1 MGAQKKKVQ
10 FAWAMYDWANSVYSL
25 VITST
30 IFPVYFNNVTAS
42 HGKGD
47 VVTFFGFHVVN
58 TVLYSWSI
66 SFSFLVIASLSPLLS
81 GMADYGGKKLLFM
94 KIFATIGSLSCMG
107 LFFFDG
113 SNLELG
119 IIFSVLASIG
129 YAGSIVFYNAFL
141 PEISDFEEYD
151 ILSARGFALGYIGSV
166 ILLIIN
172 LVMIQKPEWFLL
184 SDGGSAA
191 RWSFLITGVWWLGFA
206 GIPFRY
212 LPKSTERTNR
222 ITNQSLFWSGYS
234 EIKKVYGELTD
245 RGDLK
250 QFLLAFLF
258 YSMGVQTV
266 MYMAASFG
274 DKELGLEGDKL
285 ILTILIIQVVAILGS
300 FLFGWIAKNR
310 GNKISLMSMV
320 LIWIGICMSAYFVT
334 SEYEFYGL
342 AFVVG
347 LVMGGIQAIS
357 RSSYS
362 KLIPE
367 NTGDNASYF
376 SFYDVTEKMAI
387 VFGTFSYGI
396 IEKFTGSMRDSSLVL
411 GVFFI
416 IGMLFLLRVTFPGY
430 KLVKA

>member
-1 MGAQKKKVQ
+1 MGTQKKKVQ

-30 IFPVYFNNVTAS
+30 IFPVYFNNVTS
-42 HGKGD
+42 SQEKGD
-47 VVTFFGFHVVN
+47 VVTFFGFEVVN

-66 SFSFLVIASLSPLLS
+66 SFSFLFIAVLSPLLS

-94 KIFATIGSLSCMG
+94 KIFASLGSLSCMG

-119 IIFSVLASIG
+119 IVFSVLASIG

-141 PEISDFEEYD
+141 PEISTFKEYD

-166 ILLIIN
+166 ILLILN
-172 LVMIQKPEWFLL
+172 LVMIQKPSWFLL
-184 SDGGSAA
+184 SDGGAAA
-191 RWSFLITGVWWLGFA
+191 RWSFLITGIWWLSFA
-206 GIPFRY
+206 AIPFRY
-212 LPKSTERTNR
+212 LPKNTQRSHMASKR
-222 ITNQSLFWSGYS
+222 SLLWSGYR

-250 QFLLAFLF
+250 KFLLAFLF

-285 ILTILIIQVVAILGS
+285 ILTILIIQIVAVLGS
-300 FLFGWIAKNR
+300 FLFGWVAKNR

-320 LIWIGICMSAYFVT
+320 LIWVGICMSAYFVT

-362 KLIPE
+362 KLIPGDT
-367 NTGDNASYF
+367 NDNASYF
-376 SFYDVTEKMAI
+376 SFYDVTEKLAI
-387 VFGTFSYGI
+387 VFGTFSYGF

-411 GVFFI
+411 GIFFI

>member
-1 MGAQKKKVQ
+1 MGAKKKKVQ

-42 HGKGD
+42 QGKGD
-47 VVTFFGFHVVN
+47 VVSFFGFEMVN

-66 SFSFLVIASLSPLLS
+66 SFSFLVIALLSPLLS

-94 KIFATIGSLSCMG
+94 KIFAAIGSVSCMG

-141 PEISDFEEYD
+141 PEISTFEEYD

-166 ILLIIN
+166 LLLVIN
-172 LVMIQKPEWFLL
+172 LVMIQKPAWFLL
-184 SDGGSAA
+184 NDGGEAA
-191 RWSFLITGVWWLGFA
+191 RLSFLITGIWWLGFA

-212 LPKSTERTNR
+212 LPNNTRGNFSDT
-222 ITNQSLFWSGYS
+222 SLLWSGYK
-234 EIKKVYGELTD
+234 EIKKVYRELTH

-250 QFLLAFLF
+250 QFLSAFLF

-274 DKELGLEGDKL
+274 DKELGLAGDKL
-285 ILTILIIQVVAILGS
+285 ILTILIIQIVAIMGS
-300 FLFGWIAKNR
+300 FLFGWIAKTS
-310 GNKISLMSMV
+310 GNKISLLSMV
-320 LIWIGICMSAYFVT
+320 FIWIGICMAAYFVT
-334 SEYEFYGL
+334 SEFEFYGL

-362 KLIPE
+362 KLIP
-367 NTGDNASYF
+367 GDTSDHASYF
-376 SFYDVTEKMAI
+376 SFYDVTEKLAI
-387 VFGTFSYGI
+387 VFGTFSYGF

-411 GVFFI
+411 GIFFI
-416 IGMLFLLRVTFPGY
+416 IGMLFLLRVTFPKY